1 MENSKPSTSA
11 KQNIDKANLAKVN
24 QLLSLFQ
31 PCVISFPYPL
41 ASEVGQTDSTR
52 PQPNEKCTKFAT
64 EALADFPAQKYR

>member
-1 MENSKPSTSA
+1 MNH
-11 KQNIDKANLAKVN
+11 
-24 QLLSLFQ
+24 LLSLFR

-52 PQPNEKCTKFAT
+52 PQPSEKCTKIAT